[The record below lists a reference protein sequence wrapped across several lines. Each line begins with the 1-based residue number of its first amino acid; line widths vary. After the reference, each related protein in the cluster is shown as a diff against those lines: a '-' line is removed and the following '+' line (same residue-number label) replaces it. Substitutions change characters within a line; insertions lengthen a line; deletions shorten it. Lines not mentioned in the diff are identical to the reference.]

1 MSNKIR
7 KVVKQSW
14 VNQKGL
20 GQEISNLGGWIK
32 MFKKSVVAKENVLKS
47 CMDGIML
54 KTTQGIHRNKMS

>member
-1 MSNKIR
+1 M
-7 KVVKQSW
+7 
-14 VNQKGL
+14 